1 MRLHA
6 GMALTLIT
14 GPANAGKAEHLFGA
28 LRREAAAGDMPWLVV
43 PTAADVRYHRLG
55 LARGG
60 PALGVRVGRFS
71 ELAAELARS
80 ARVEGKVITAL
91 AREQV
96 VSALL
101 DDSDLD
107 LPSGRAR
114 ASFVR
119 ELAALIA
126 ELHSLGVKPGR
137 LRQAVAAWA
146 QQGRASAV
154 QTRALADLLGRYLQ
168 TLQGLGCVDSELAA
182 ARALDTLR
190 ESPWLWG
197 TPGPSVC
204 IYGFDDLTELEL
216 DAIDTLAGV
225 IGARVTVSLTY
236 EAGRVAFAERAG
248 AFRTLLP
255 WADEHVVVA
264 PATTYYAEAARSA
277 LGHVE
282 RHLFE
287 ADAAGG
293 GDAMPAPGDAVRLLE
308 GGGERAELELVAAE
322 IRALLDSG
330 FAPGEIALVHRSPE
344 LIAGTLAEVFASFAI
359 PLAQQRQLPFA
370 QTAVG
375 RGLVALVRCAL
386 TDGDARELVQWLRTP
401 GVVRHQRLLDAFEQ
415 QITREGVRTVAAA
428 RSLWESRHWQLSALD
443 RVAAAA
449 NKGAV
454 ALIECIKA
462 ELLRLFVR
470 PRLRAAPELSGSE
483 CNEARAVDAAAAML
497 DQLSQLARGMAPTAQ
512 PAHAQQLVAALEALT
527 LVPPAPAAA
536 DAVAVVD
543 PLALRA
549 RRVRALFLC
558 CLQEDVF
565 PKRAAAPPFLS
576 EHDRRG
582 LAEASG
588 LVLRRQ
594 RDHLARERYLL
605 YACVSRPEQ
614 LLVLSWHTADDEG
627 KAMAR
632 SLFVDDVCDL
642 FDGSLL
648 ECRHRSLG
656 AVDALLGNGA
666 ASDAGHAGSARLAA
680 PLQPLSDARLLGD
693 LAGERPWS
701 ASALESYAA
710 CPARWFV
717 ERVLRPDGLDPEAEP
732 LAAGTVIHAVLKDVL
747 DGLKER
753 TGVALPTPATLSQ
766 AMALVD
772 ASLQSHCEQLPLAAD
787 PARHALARRH
797 MQADLEGLM
806 EHMATQPATFLP
818 THLELGFGFDEGDDE
833 RSLPTF
839 QLGGGVQIRGRIDRI
854 DVSDDGRAVVYD
866 YKRRGRASSMPAA
879 KWLGAKSFQVALYM
893 RACRDLLGLDTVGG
907 FYQPVVG
914 ADLRARGAVAEEAR
928 ALGVRTDV
936 LAREDLEQLVEAAC
950 GQAREAAS
958 LAQAGRLEGRPHT
971 CPVSGKGCMYRAI
984 CRWQDG

>member
-1 MRLHA
+1 
-6 GMALTLIT
+6 MALTLIT
-14 GPANAGKAEHLFGA
+14 GPANAGKAERLFDA
-28 LRREAAAGDMPWLVV
+28 LRREVGAGDTPWLIV

-60 PALGVRVGRFS
+60 PALGVHVGRFS

-80 ARVEGKVITAL
+80 ARVQGNVITAL
-91 AREQV
+91 AREQI

-101 DDSDLD
+101 ADSDLG
-107 LPSGRAR
+107 LPDGRAG

-126 ELHSLGVKPGR
+126 ELQSLRVTPGR
-137 LRQAVAAWA
+137 LRQALAAWA
-146 QQGRASAV
+146 QQDRASGV
-154 QTRALADLLGRYLQ
+154 QTGALGDIFERYLE
-168 TLQGLGCVDSELAA
+168 TLHELGCVDPELAA

-190 ESPWLWG
+190 QSPSLWG

-216 DAIDTLAGV
+216 DAIGTLARV
-225 IGARVTVSLTY
+225 VGARVTVSLTY
-236 EAGRVAFAERAG
+236 EAGRVVFAERAS
-248 AFRTLLP
+248 AFHTLLP
-255 WADEHVVVA
+255 WAEEHVVVA
-264 PATTYYAEAARSA
+264 PATTYYATAARPA

-287 ADAAGG
+287 VDAVGGVAAVADPGG
-293 GDAMPAPGDAVRLLE
+293 AVRLLE

-344 LIAGTLAEVFASFAI
+344 MIAGTLAEVFASFAI
-359 PLAQQRQLPFA
+359 PLALQRQVPFV

-386 TDGDARELVQWLRTP
+386 ADGDARELVQWLRTP
-401 GVVRHQRLLDAFEQ
+401 GVVRNQRLLDAFEQ
-415 QITREGVRTVAAA
+415 QITRDGVGAVAAA
-428 RSLWESRHWQLSALD
+428 RALWESQHWPLSALD

-449 NKGAV
+449 AQGAV
-454 ALIECIKA
+454 ALIGCVQA
-462 ELLRLFVR
+462 ELWRLFVR
-470 PRLRAAPELSGSE
+470 PRLGAATELCGSE
-483 CNEARAVDAAAAML
+483 RHEAWAVAGAAAML
-497 DQLSQLARGMAPTAQ
+497 DQRCELAQRLGPTPQ
-512 PAHAQQLVAALEALT
+512 PAHARQLLAALEGLRLAQ
-527 LVPPAPAAA
+527 PAPAAA
-536 DAVAVVD
+536 DAIAVVD

-558 CLQEDVF
+558 CLQEGVF
-565 PKRAAAPPFLS
+565 PNHAAAPPFLS
-576 EHDRRG
+576 QQDRRG

-588 LVLRRQ
+588 LALRRQ

-642 FDGSLL
+642 FDISLL
-648 ECRHRSLG
+648 QGRHRSLG
-656 AVDALLGNGA
+656 AVDVPPG
-666 ASDAGHAGSARLAA
+666 DQSACGVGDGDCHTRLAS
-680 PLQPLSDARLLGD
+680 PLRPLSDARLLGD

-747 DGLKER
+747 EGLKER

-766 AMALVD
+766 ASALVGV
-772 ASLQSHCEQLPLAAD
+772 SLQHHCEHSPLASD
-787 PARHALARRH
+787 PARHALARTR

-806 EHMATQPATFLP
+806 GHMASQPATFLP
-818 THLELGFGFDEGDDE
+818 THLELGFGFGEEADE

-839 QLGGGVQIRGRIDRI
+839 ALGDGVQLRGRIDRI
-854 DVSDDGRAVVYD
+854 DVSADGRAVVYD

-950 GQAREAAS
+950 AQAREAAA
-958 LAQAGRLEGRPHT
+958 LAQAGQLQGHPHS
-971 CPVSGKGCMYRAI
+971 CPVSGKGCMYKAI

>member
-1 MRLHA
+1 MT
-6 GMALTLIT
+6 LTLIT
-14 GPANAGKAEHLFGA
+14 GPANAGKAEHVFGA
-28 LRREAAAGDMPWLVV
+28 LRRAAAVGDTPWLIV

-60 PALGVRVGRFS
+60 PTLGVRVGRFS

-80 ARVEGKVITAL
+80 ARVEGNVIPAL

-101 DDSDLD
+101 ADSDLD
-107 LPSGRAR
+107 LPDGRAG

-119 ELAALIA
+119 ELALLIA
-126 ELHSLGVKPGR
+126 ELQSLRVKPGR
-137 LRQAVAAWA
+137 LRQAVAAWV
-146 QQGRASAV
+146 QQGRAPGV
-154 QTRALADLLGRYLQ
+154 PTRALAELFGRYLQ
-168 TLQGLGCVDSELAA
+168 TLQGLGWVDAELAT

-190 ESPWLWG
+190 QSPWLWG
-197 TPGPSVC
+197 APGPSVC

-216 DAIDTLAGV
+216 DAIDTLARA
-225 IGARVTVSLTY
+225 IDARVTVSLTY
-236 EAGRVAFAERAG
+236 EAGRIAFSERAG
-248 AFRTLLP
+248 TFETLLP
-255 WADEHVVVA
+255 WADEHLVVA
-264 PATTYYAEAARSA
+264 PATTYYADAARVA

-282 RHLFE
+282 RDLFE
-287 ADAAGG
+287 GDAAGRG
-293 GDAMPAPGDAVRLLE
+293 GAVYEPGDAVRLLE

-344 LIAGTLAEVFASFAI
+344 MIADTLAEVFASFAI
-359 PLAQQRQLPFA
+359 PLALQRRVPFV

-386 TDGDARELVQWLRTP
+386 SDGDARELVQWLRTP
-401 GVVRHQRLLDAFEQ
+401 GVVRHQRLVDAFEQ
-415 QITREGVRTVAAA
+415 QVTRDGVRAAAAA
-428 RSLWESRHWQLSALD
+428 RSLWESQHWPLSALD
-443 RVAAAA
+443 RMTAAAA
-449 NKGAV
+449 HGAV
-454 ALIECIKA
+454 ALIDCVQA
-462 ELLRLFVR
+462 ELWRLFVR
-470 PRLRAAPELSGSE
+470 PRLSAATELAGSE
-483 CNEARAVDAAAAML
+483 RHEAWAVAGAVAML
-497 DQLSQLARGMAPTAQ
+497 DQLSELAQGMGAAAH
-512 PAHAQQLVAALEALT
+512 PAHAQQLVTALES
-527 LVPPAPAAA
+527 LVLAQPPPVAA
-536 DAVAVVD
+536 DAIAVVD

-558 CLQEDVF
+558 CLQEGVF
-565 PKRAAAPPFLS
+565 PKHAAAPPFLS
-576 EHDRRG
+576 EQDRRG
-582 LAEASG
+582 LAETSG

-627 KAMAR
+627 KSIAR

-648 ECRHRSLG
+648 QGRRHRSLG
-656 AVDALLGNGA
+656 AVDVPPSDHA
-666 ASDAGHAGSARLAA
+666 AADGGHADGHTRLVA
-680 PLQPLSDARLLGD
+680 PLQPLSDGRLLGD

-717 ERVLRPDGLDPEAEP
+717 ERVLRPDALDPEAEP

-747 DGLKER
+747 DGLRER
-753 TGVALPTPATLSQ
+753 TGVGLPTPATLSQ
-766 AMALVD
+766 AIALVD
-772 ASLQSHCEQLPLAAD
+772 ASLQNHCEHSLLAND

-806 EHMATQPATFLP
+806 EHMASQPATFLP
-818 THLELGFGFDEGDDE
+818 THLELGFGFGESEDE

-854 DVSDDGRAVVYD
+854 DVSDDGRALVYD

-879 KWLGAKSFQVALYM
+879 KWLSASSFQVALYM

-914 ADLRARGAVAEEAR
+914 ADLRARGVVAEEAR
-928 ALGVRTDV
+928 ALGMRTDV
-936 LAREDLEQLVEAAC
+936 LARDEMEQLVEAAC

-958 LAQAGRLEGRPHT
+958 QARAGQVQGRPRT
-971 CPVSGKGCMYRAI
+971 CPVSGKGCMYKAI
-984 CRWQDG
+984 CRWQDA